1 MGRVESGWA
10 RFGLPG
16 LALGIGHRVGDG
28 FSRGAGRGAAG
39 PSGSA
44 RPRRPGAGGHGRPE
58 VTKSQSARTVA
69 ANDPGGTL
77 ALIAQSH
84 RRGPVALSRRYKQKS
99 FAIYRI
105 DPTNPKG
112 SVKLEASRKY
122 RWDLELDEYNN
133 QGLGAVRRGGAGPD
147 PDSYDPV
154 ERGDRRR
161 DGSGSSL
168 HES

>member
-1 MGRVESGWA
+1 MMGRVESGWA

-16 LALGIGHRVGDG
+16 LALGLAIAWGTG
-28 FSRGAGRGAAG
+28 FRGEQAAAQQA

-44 RPRRPGAGGHGRPE
+44 HPAPAPAGGHGRTE
-58 VTKSQSARTVA
+58 VAKSQSTRTVV

-77 ALIAQSH
+77 AFITNPNERVQWLYL
-84 RRGPVALSRRYKQKS
+84 VDTKQKS

-133 QGLGAVRRGGAGPD
+133 QGLEPSAVEARVRA
-147 PDSYDPV
+147 
-154 ERGDRRR
+154 
-161 DGSGSSL
+161 L
-168 HES
+168 THTTQ